1 MNTKRGMAA
10 LALVATMILGTGVV
24 LAADYE
30 VDAAHSAVGF
40 QVKHLTISK
49 VNGSFGEVA
58 GTFVFTEGE
67 PDSWQAEATIQLAS
81 VDTGNQK
88 RDDHLR
94 GEDFFNVAEFP
105 VMTFKSTSVK
115 MDNDSE
121 GTMTGDL
128 TMHGVTH
135 PVTLDLEY
143 NGSVKDPWGSERAG
157 FSLTGKLNRK
167 DWGLTYNAALESG
180 GLVIGETVKISLDVE
195 GIKAK

>member
-1 MNTKRGMAA
+1 MNTKQGFAA
-10 LALVATMILGTGVV
+10 LALVATMIFGTGMV

-67 PDSWQAEATIQLAS
+67 PDSWQAEATVQLAS

-105 VMTFKSTSVK
+105 VMTFKSTGVK

-121 GTMTGDL
+121 GKMTGDL

-135 PVTLDLEY
+135 SVTLDLEY
-143 NGSVKDPWGSERAG
+143 NGSVKDPWGNERAG